1 MWIYCLIFGIAG
13 AIVGALAATLMH
25 LSRSSY
31 GVLRIDDTDPDR
43 KLYRFEINDLKTLD
57 KHDSITL
64 KITRK

>member
-13 AIVGALAATLMH
+13 SIVGALASTLVH

-31 GVLRIDDTDPDR
+31 GVLRIDDTNPDK

-57 KHDSITL
+57 KHDCITL